1 MNVPFFCF
9 VTCNKRIKITL
20 FFKFTYSIDKMLTKI
35 VLTGGPCAGKT
46 TALARIVEHFSGMG
60 WQVYTV
66 PEAATLFTQSGVN
79 FLTTDKE
86 LFVESERQLMEF
98 QIELEDRIERIAQ
111 HCNKPVLIVCDRGTM
126 DLKAYM
132 SGELWSDLLSA
143 LGKSVVEL
151 RDARYAAVIHM
162 ATAAKGAE
170 RFYTLGNNAARSET
184 PEQARAIDDSLVRA
198 WTGHPHLRVVGND
211 CTFEEKMTRVLKEIS
226 QVLGVPQPIEIER
239 KYLVDVDGEIPNSNV
254 SDIRQ
259 TYLVPVNGQERRIRM
274 RGEEGNNVY
283 FLTTKIRLAAD
294 RNYEQERRINEKQY
308 KELLQEYNPEKRTVV
323 KKRHCFVW
331 ENQYFELDEF
341 VEPKMEHMML
351 EIEDAE
357 RPEDVKFPPFVRVI
371 SDVTGN
377 PKYFNSNIA
386 KKK

>member
-308 KELLQEYNPEKRTVV
+308 KELLQEYNPDKRTVV

>member
-1 MNVPFFCF
+1 
-9 VTCNKRIKITL
+9 
-20 FFKFTYSIDKMLTKI
+20 MLTKI

-143 LGKSVVEL
+143 IGKSVVEL

-184 PEQARAIDDSLVRA
+184 PEQARAIDDSLVWA